1 MHLQV
6 WKMNHKHHLKL
17 HLSRLIMSEEFKFLS
32 MSIPNFA
39 MVCGG
44 VLILSGIISYLIS
57 DTGSLTALIPS
68 FFGIPLLIM
77 GFLSNRNEANKHH
90 YMHAAMVF
98 ALVSVLGGMRIFSI
112 WSDASDL
119 TLLSHVILII
129 VGTIFMVAGILSFRH
144 TRKSREALGE

>member
-1 MHLQV
+1 
-6 WKMNHKHHLKL
+6 
-17 HLSRLIMSEEFKFLS
+17 MSEEFKFLS
-32 MSIPNFA
+32 MPIPNFA

-44 VLILSGIISYLIS
+44 ILMLSGIISYLIS

>member
-1 MHLQV
+1 
-6 WKMNHKHHLKL
+6 
-17 HLSRLIMSEEFKFLS
+17 MSEEFKFLS
-32 MSIPNFA
+32 MPIPNFA

-98 ALVSVLGGMRIFSI
+98 ALVSVFGGMRIFSI
-112 WSDASDL
+112 WSDASNL

>member
-6 WKMNHKHHLKL
+6 WKLNHKHHLKL

-32 MSIPNFA
+32 MPIPNFA

-44 VLILSGIISYLIS
+44 ILILSGIISYLIS

-68 FFGIPLLIM
+68 FFGFPLLIM

-98 ALVSVLGGMRIFSI
+98 ALVSVLSGMRIFSM
-112 WSDASDL
+112 WSDASNL
-119 TLLSHVILII
+119 TLLTHVVLII

>member
-1 MHLQV
+1 
-6 WKMNHKHHLKL
+6 MNHKHHLKL

-32 MSIPNFA
+32 MPIPNFA

-112 WSDASDL
+112 WSDASNL

>member
-1 MHLQV
+1 
-6 WKMNHKHHLKL
+6 
-17 HLSRLIMSEEFKFLS
+17 MSEEFKFLS
-32 MSIPNFA
+32 MPIPNFA

-44 VLILSGIISYLIS
+44 ILMLSGIISYLIS
-57 DTGSLTALIPS
+57 DTDSLTPLIPS

-77 GFLSNRNEANKHH
+77 GFLSNINEANKHH

-98 ALVSVLGGMRIFSI
+98 ALVSVLSGMRIFSM
-112 WSDASDL
+112 WSDASNL
-119 TLLSHVILII
+119 TLLTHVVLII

>member
-1 MHLQV
+1 
-6 WKMNHKHHLKL
+6 
-17 HLSRLIMSEEFKFLS
+17 MSEEFKFLS

-144 TRKSREALGE
+144 TRKSREVLGE

>member
-1 MHLQV
+1 M
-6 WKMNHKHHLKL
+6 
-17 HLSRLIMSEEFKFLS
+17 
-32 MSIPNFA
+32 
-39 MVCGG
+39 
-44 VLILSGIISYLIS
+44 LSGIISYLIS

-112 WSDASDL
+112 WSDASNL
-119 TLLSHVILII
+119 TLLSHGILII

>member
-1 MHLQV
+1 
-6 WKMNHKHHLKL
+6 
-17 HLSRLIMSEEFKFLS
+17 MSEEFKFLS
-32 MSIPNFA
+32 MPIPNFA

-44 VLILSGIISYLIS
+44 ILMLSGIISYLIS

-112 WSDASDL
+112 WSDASGL

>member
-1 MHLQV
+1 V
-6 WKMNHKHHLKL
+6 
-17 HLSRLIMSEEFKFLS
+17 
-32 MSIPNFA
+32 
-39 MVCGG
+39 VCGG

-144 TRKSREALGE
+144 TRKSREVLGE

>member
-1 MHLQV
+1 
-6 WKMNHKHHLKL
+6 
-17 HLSRLIMSEEFKFLS
+17 MSEEFKFLS
-32 MSIPNFA
+32 MPIPNFA

>member
-1 MHLQV
+1 
-6 WKMNHKHHLKL
+6 
-17 HLSRLIMSEEFKFLS
+17 MSEEFKFLS
-32 MSIPNFA
+32 MPIPNFA

-112 WSDASDL
+112 WSDASNL

>member
-6 WKMNHKHHLKL
+6 WKPNHKHHLKL

-32 MSIPNFA
+32 MPIPNFA

-44 VLILSGIISYLIS
+44 ILILSGIISYLIS

-112 WSDASDL
+112 WSDASGL

>member
-1 MHLQV
+1 
-6 WKMNHKHHLKL
+6 
-17 HLSRLIMSEEFKFLS
+17 MSDEFKFLS
-32 MSIPNFA
+32 MPVPNFA

-44 VLILSGIISYLIS
+44 ILILSGIASYLIS

-112 WSDASDL
+112 WSDASNL

>member
-1 MHLQV
+1 
-6 WKMNHKHHLKL
+6 
-17 HLSRLIMSEEFKFLS
+17 MSEEFKFLS

-129 VGTIFMVAGILSFRH
+129 VGIIFMVAGILSFRH

>member
-1 MHLQV
+1 
-6 WKMNHKHHLKL
+6 
-17 HLSRLIMSEEFKFLS
+17 MSEEFKFLS
-32 MSIPNFA
+32 MPIPNFA
-39 MVCGG
+39 MVCG
-44 VLILSGIISYLIS
+44 VILILFGIISYLIS

>member
-1 MHLQV
+1 
-6 WKMNHKHHLKL
+6 
-17 HLSRLIMSEEFKFLS
+17 MSDEFKFLS
-32 MSIPNFA
+32 MPIPNFA

-44 VLILSGIISYLIS
+44 ILMLSGIISYLIS
-57 DTGSLTALIPS
+57 DSGSLTALIPS

-112 WSDASDL
+112 WSDASNL

>member
-1 MHLQV
+1 
-6 WKMNHKHHLKL
+6 
-17 HLSRLIMSEEFKFLS
+17 MSDEFKFLS
-32 MSIPNFA
+32 LPIPNFA

-44 VLILSGIISYLIS
+44 ILILSGIISYLIS
-57 DTGSLTALIPS
+57 DSGSLTALIPS

>member
-6 WKMNHKHHLKL
+6 WKLNHKHHLKL

-32 MSIPNFA
+32 MPIPNFA

-44 VLILSGIISYLIS
+44 ILILSGIISYLIS

-112 WSDASDL
+112 WSDASGL

>member
-1 MHLQV
+1 
-6 WKMNHKHHLKL
+6 
-17 HLSRLIMSEEFKFLS
+17 MSDEFKFLS
-32 MSIPNFA
+32 MPIPNFA

-44 VLILSGIISYLIS
+44 ILMLSGIISYLIS
-57 DTGSLTALIPS
+57 DSGSLTALIPS

>member
-1 MHLQV
+1 
-6 WKMNHKHHLKL
+6 
-17 HLSRLIMSEEFKFLS
+17 MSEEFKFLS
-32 MSIPNFA
+32 MPIPNFA

-44 VLILSGIISYLIS
+44 ILILSGIISYLIS
-57 DTGSLTALIPS
+57 DTGSFTALIPS

-144 TRKSREALGE
+144 TRKSREVLGE

>member
-1 MHLQV
+1 
-6 WKMNHKHHLKL
+6 
-17 HLSRLIMSEEFKFLS
+17 MSEEFKFLS
-32 MSIPNFA
+32 MPIPNFA

-44 VLILSGIISYLIS
+44 ILILSGIISYLIS
-57 DTGSLTALIPS
+57 DSGSLTALIPS

>member
-129 VGTIFMVAGILSFRH
+129 VGIIFMVAGILSFRH
-144 TRKSREALGE
+144 TRKSREVLGE

>member
-1 MHLQV
+1 
-6 WKMNHKHHLKL
+6 
-17 HLSRLIMSEEFKFLS
+17 MSDEFKFLS
-32 MSIPNFA
+32 MPIPNFA

-44 VLILSGIISYLIS
+44 ILILSGIISYLIS
-57 DTGSLTALIPS
+57 DSGSLTALIPS

>member
-6 WKMNHKHHLKL
+6 WKLNHKHHLKL
-17 HLSRLIMSEEFKFLS
+17 HLSRLIMSDEFKFLS
-32 MSIPNFA
+32 MPIPNFA

-44 VLILSGIISYLIS
+44 ILILSGIISYLIS